1 MSRRRSG
8 DGKVRRH
15 RVIRNRSSRE
25 GEGQTTAHTPSVYA
39 CGSSKPQRVLLPTH
53 LCLRDAQ
60 MLLLCSDILRTRHGP
75 ALSPASSQTV
85 LGTAG
90 GRIPSPP
97 SCFQKLSLGC
107 ELHTGWDGGS
117 SRVGTEVIC
126 CSMGKSC
133 LTLWDPRGPKHTRLL
148 CPFAISWSQ
157 PKHHT

>member
-1 MSRRRSG
+1 MSVSQTAVTGIKAEKRRWQSE
-8 DGKVRRH
+8 KTQSH
-15 RVIRNRSSRE
+15 QEPLLRE
-25 GEGQTTAHTPSVYA
+25 GEGQTSAHTPSVYA

-60 MLLLCSDILRTRHGP
+60 MLLCSDILRTRHGP

-90 GRIPSPP
+90 GCIPSPP

-117 SRVGTEVIC
+117 SRVGMEVIC

-133 LTLWDPRGPKHTRLL
+133 LTLCDP
-148 CPFAISWSQ
+148 
-157 PKHHT
+157 